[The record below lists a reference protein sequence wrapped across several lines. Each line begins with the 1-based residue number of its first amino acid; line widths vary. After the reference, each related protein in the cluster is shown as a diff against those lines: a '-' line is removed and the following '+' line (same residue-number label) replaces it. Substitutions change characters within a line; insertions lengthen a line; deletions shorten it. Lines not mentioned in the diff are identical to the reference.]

1 MTTTFRVQ
9 DRIITLGPNGFM
21 INFEDWDEEVAQVLA
36 SQEGVELLAC
46 HWTTMRFVRDY
57 FKLFE
62 IPPSPQVLIREIG
75 AELHSYRCTHRTLR
89 ALFPDGGCKQA
100 CRLAG
105 LPDYY
110 CYTC

>member
-1 MTTTFRVQ
+1 MQTTLKVQ
-9 DRIITLGPNGFM
+9 DRLITLNSSGFM
-21 INFEDWDEEVAQVLA
+21 TKFEDWNDEVAKALA
-36 SQEGVELLAC
+36 SREGVELLAC

-57 FKLFE
+57 FMKFE
-62 IPPSPQVLIREIG
+62 VPPSPKIVIREIG
-75 AELHSYRCTHRTLR
+75 EELHAYHCTYKTLR
-89 ALFPDGGCKQA
+89 ALFPDGGCRQA